1 MDDAT
6 ATVGWK
12 DLSTVQ
18 LPIGRQD
25 SVEGFQDKMVS
36 LSDPG
41 VPWVRSLGPDH
52 RMSVHPSATF
62 WHLTDVTL
70 ADEDTNSI
78 PTDNANRA
86 IQDNVALQWYKLVAN
101 FRTNA
106 SGATQWPNFEPMQ
119 IMVAQFATN
128 ATLE

>member
-18 LPIGRQD
+18 LPTGR
-25 SVEGFQDKMVS
+25 V
-36 LSDPG
+36 PG
-41 VPWVRSLGPDH
+41 VRSLDPDH

-106 SGATQWPNFEPMQ
+106 SGATRWPNFEPMQ